1 MMRWM
6 GAAACWV
13 ACLHLC
19 ASAQDSARPQLTPA
33 TAADYTVATYLAQG
47 PTPWTPA
54 DPAAL
59 RGVRPD
65 VVVALDGSGTH
76 ASLQAAM
83 DAAPAVGTASHRFV
97 IGLAVGTYR
106 GQVCLQGKAP
116 VALVGLGK
124 QPSDVRIVAARYAGE
139 KKRPGVDA
147 GNPCMPAVGAPAY
160 GTFSSATA
168 AIFSDD
174 VQLSNLTIENDAMNG
189 VRGGVGYPVEAAE
202 SGGAQAVAL
211 MTQGDKIQ
219 LEDVHLLGHQD
230 TLYVRAALGH
240 AGDRVYL
247 HHSLVA
253 GDVDFIFGAGTLVI
267 DDSTI
272 LSRAGRRAPGEGGYV
287 LAPSTASQTPRG
299 ILVHN
304 SRFISEA
311 GVGLGSIALGRAW
324 DQGIAKGAWQK
335 STSPNGQAVVRD
347 SVLGAHLGP
356 WAASTARRPF
366 SASGNQA
373 NRLWE
378 WNNHQVG
385 AGDVAGQSPDWSRET
400 LAPHDGWAA
409 ANGGTLGGSDAGLEH
424 TYTVRNRAEL
434 VAALAPG
441 AYPRVVRVVGR
452 IDLSTDANGRALG
465 YADYR
470 DPEFDPQAF
479 LAAYDP
485 AVWGKAPPSGPQE
498 EARKRSVRRQ
508 AAQGVVK
515 VPSRTTLVGV
525 GADAAIVHGTL
536 FLDSVDNVIIRNIH
550 FSDAYDYFPAWDPKD
565 NASGEWNS
573 EYDNITLR
581 VATHVWIDHC
591 TFDDGSRP
599 DEAEP
604 VLLGRRV
611 QHHDGLLDITQQ
623 SNWVTVSWNHFHHHD
638 KTTLVGSSDSQA
650 LDDGKLKVTFHHNWY
665 ERTRE
670 RTPRVRYGAVHV
682 YNNLF
687 EGGTDGPYPYGY
699 SLGIGHQSRIYS
711 ERNAWVT
718 PPTVPT
724 SQLLRALKGHR
735 FVDNGSTHN
744 GSTVNLLAELRANHP
759 GVNWDADVGWKPSLF
774 LAMDNVADVPSRV
787 RARAGSGR
795 GKAD

>member
-6 GAAACWV
+6 GLAAFWAACVNMGAW
-13 ACLHLC
+13 
-19 ASAQDSARPQLTPA
+19 AQDTARPLLAPA
-33 TAADYTVATYLAQG
+33 AAADYTVSTYLAQG
-47 PTPWTPA
+47 PSPWTPVE
-54 DPAAL
+54 PSAL
-59 RGVRPD
+59 RGLRPD
-65 VVVALDGSGTH
+65 FVVAADGSGTH
-76 ASLQAAM
+76 SSLQAAL
-83 DAAPAVGTASHRFV
+83 DAVPSAGVESRRFV
-97 IGLAVGTYR
+97 IGLVAGIYR
-106 GQVCLQGKAP
+106 GQVCLHDKAP
-116 VALVGLGK
+116 VGLVGLGA
-124 QPSDVRIVAARYAGE
+124 QSSDVRVVAARYAGE
-139 KKRPGVDA
+139 RKRSGVDA
-147 GNPCMPAVGAPAY
+147 GNPCMPAANAPAY
-160 GTFSSATA
+160 GTFSSATL
-168 AIFSDD
+168 AIFSND
-174 VQLSNLTIENDAMNG
+174 VQVSNLTIENDAMNG
-189 VRGGVGYPVEAAE
+189 VRAGVGYPTDAAE
-202 SGGAQAVAL
+202 AGGAQAVAL

-219 LEDVHLLGHQD
+219 LEGVHLLGHQD
-230 TLYVRAALGH
+230 TLYVRAAPGK
-240 AGDRVYL
+240 AGDRVYV
-247 HHSLVA
+247 HQSLVS

-272 LSRAGRRAPGEGGYV
+272 LSRAGRRTPGEGGYV

-304 SRFISEA
+304 SRLISEA
-311 GVGLGSIALGRAW
+311 GVGVGSIALGRAW

-366 SASGNQA
+366 SASGEQA

-378 WNNHQVG
+378 WNNHQAG
-385 AGDVAGQSPDWSRET
+385 AGNVAGRSPDWSRET
-400 LAPHDGWAA
+400 LAPYDGWAA
-409 ANGGTLGGSDAGLEH
+409 AQGGTLGGSDAGLEH

-434 VAALAPG
+434 VAALTPG

-465 YADYR
+465 FADYR
-470 DPEFDPQAF
+470 DPAFDPQAF

-508 AAQGVVK
+508 AAQVVVK

-581 VATHVWIDHC
+581 AATHVWIDHC

-611 QHHDGLLDITQQ
+611 QRHDGLLDITQQ

-670 RTPRVRYGAVHV
+670 RTPRVRYGEVHV

-687 EGGTDGPYPYGY
+687 EGGTEGPYPYGY

-711 ERNAWVT
+711 DRNAWLT
-718 PPTVPT
+718 PPAVPT
-724 SQLLRALKGHR
+724 SQLLRGLKGHR

-744 GSTVNLLAELRANHP
+744 GLAADLLAELRVAQP
-759 GVNWDADVGWKPSLF
+759 AVNWVGDVGWKPSLF
-774 LAMDNVADVPSRV
+774 LAMDSVADVPARV
-787 RARAGSGR
+787 RAGAGAGR